1 VKIVSWN
8 IRHGYDVE
16 RAIEELAT
24 NDLLR
29 GADVVFLQEMDSDG
43 AAAVAE
49 ALGHQHVYAAG
60 SSHYRT
66 GREFGNAVS
75 SPWPLDDH
83 DVVELPHKARF
94 RGQPRVAVKTV
105 ATVDGRHVSLC
116 TTHTEIP
123 SLGRKKRDEQLAV
136 LGQAAATWPTELA
149 VIGGDFNTV
158 SARSVR
164 SLVDRFESH
173 GFAYVSRDAVSTLRR
188 IGQDFTLD
196 HIFARGFHASASG
209 VARGVDVSDHD
220 PVWAEIVER
229 SDS

>member
-105 ATVDGRHVSLC
+105 ATVDG
-116 TTHTEIP
+116 
-123 SLGRKKRDEQLAV
+123 QLAV